1 MQENGGQSGREKE
14 EVNGSAKKREFSE
27 SESSWSSV
35 EEIETKVTTEA
46 NDEEDDSRLERLK
59 GEEPQKR
66 PPRRKSKSDGREAE
80 VSEDREEAAQLR
92 PLLTPSS

>member
-1 MQENGGQSGREKE
+1 MQENGGHIEEREKE
-14 EVNGSAKKREFSE
+14 EADSGAKKREFSE

-35 EEIETKVTTEA
+35 EEIEIKAIAER
-46 NDEEDDSRLERLK
+46 NEEKKGDCERFAE
-59 GEEPQKR
+59 EEPRTR
-66 PPRRKSKSDGREAE
+66 PPRRKSKIGDHEVE